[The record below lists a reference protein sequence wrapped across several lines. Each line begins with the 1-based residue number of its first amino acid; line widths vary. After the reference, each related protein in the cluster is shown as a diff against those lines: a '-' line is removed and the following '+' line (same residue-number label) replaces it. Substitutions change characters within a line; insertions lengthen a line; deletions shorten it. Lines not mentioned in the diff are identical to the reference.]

1 MCIEYILSLQ
11 AMNFWSNK
19 VSPWLPDKITKAA
32 RACCYLAVNWIN
44 HSSQH
49 RIDHSHLQTLQGEML
64 SIQWMPSNVS
74 DRGSIKISFGHGA
87 YLTNGLSYCSS
98 ESATTFLSRPHFPYA
113 ALSQW
118 LLSGLWMQTHSCRHE
133 TLFLVFFFLMFNWRI
148 IALQCCIDFCHRTIS
163 ISYKYVYLCIYIHI
177 YERVSLSVVSDP
189 MDYNLPGSSV
199 YGISQVRILEWVA
212 IPLSR
217 GFSQPRDGTQV
228 CYIAG
233 RFFTVWTI
241 REAQKE
247 GRQTPGVILMLWLTP
262 PSWASLLPPPSG
274 PLGHHRG
281 QAGSLCYKAASHQLA
296 TLHLVVYTC

>member
-1 MCIEYILSLQ
+1 MDWAIALLNPPPHSYPGHTSHTLHWASDCSVACGCRPIPADMKLF
-11 AMNFWSNK
+11 FWS
-19 VSPWLPDKITKAA
+19 
-32 RACCYLAVNWIN
+32 
-44 HSSQH
+44 
-49 RIDHSHLQTLQGEML
+49 
-64 SIQWMPSNVS
+64 
-74 DRGSIKISFGHGA
+74 
-87 YLTNGLSYCSS
+87 
-98 ESATTFLSRPHFPYA
+98 
-113 ALSQW
+113 
-118 LLSGLWMQTHSCRHE
+118 
-133 TLFLVFFFLMFNWRI
+133 FFFLMFNWRI